1 MKILSAQQIKEWDQ
15 FTIQNEPITSLQLM
29 ERAAGNCVDWLVN
42 NDWLN
47 HTFHIF
53 CGKGNNGGDGLAIAR
68 LLLNKGAIVNTYIL
82 EHGHK
87 GSDEFQQNLHALHSF
102 TTSIHFIQSS
112 DFFPLLNASDVVIDA
127 LYGIGLNRPIEGTEA
142 QLISYI
148 NQTGAT
154 VISIDIPSGM
164 FADAS
169 SKEQI
174 VVRAQHTLTF
184 QCLKPCFLVD
194 ENAEY
199 FGKVHVLDIGLH
211 EDFLKIVPAQYEL
224 TDPSIIRSIYKPR
237 NDFAHKGKF
246 GHALLL
252 VGSSGKMGAAVLCAE
267 ACLRSGTGLLTCR
280 IPAEA
285 RNIMQ
290 ISVPEAM
297 VDTDPNPDYI
307 TTVPGELLRYAAI
320 GIGPGLGLQ
329 EPTAALLIQLLKTA
343 DQPMVLD
350 ADALNILSI
359 KQNLDQIIPSGS
371 ILTPHPKELARLF
384 GKSANAFERIKLV
397 SEKAIELNCVII
409 LKGHRTLIAAPDGT
423 LFFNPTG
430 NSGMAKGGSGDAL
443 TGILTGLLAQGYDA
457 KEAAVLGVYIH
468 GLAGDMAIQTQSRES
483 LITRDLIQQ
492 IGNAFRFISELH

>member
-1 MKILSAQQIKEWDQ
+1 MKILSARQIKEWDQ

-29 ERAAGNCVDWLVN
+29 ERAAGKCADWLVN
-42 NDWLN
+42 NNWLRN
-47 HTFHIF
+47 TFHIF

-68 LLLNKGAIVNTYIL
+68 LLLHKGAVVNIYIL

-87 GSDEFQQNLHALHSF
+87 GTEEFQHNLHALHSL
-102 TTSIHFIQSS
+102 TTSLHFIQSP
-112 DFFPLLNASDVVIDA
+112 DFFPLLNSTDIVIDA
-127 LYGIGLNRPIEGTEA
+127 LYGIGLNRPLEGTEA

-169 SKEQI
+169 SRDLTVI
-174 VVRAQHTLTF
+174 RAQHTLTF
-184 QCLKPCFLVD
+184 QCMKPCFMLD

-199 FGKVHVLDIGLH
+199 FGEVHVLDIDLH
-211 EDFLKIVPAQYEL
+211 ADFLKIVPAIYEL
-224 TDPSIIRSIYKPR
+224 TDTAVVRRIYKQR
-237 NDFAHKGKF
+237 NDFSHKGKF

-252 VGSSGKMGAAVLCAE
+252 VGSTGKMGAAVLCAE
-267 ACLRSGTGLLTCR
+267 ACLRSGTGLLTCH
-280 IPAEA
+280 IPAEG

-297 VDTDPNPDYI
+297 VEADQDPDMI
-307 TTVPGELLRYAAI
+307 TAVPGELLRYAAI
-320 GIGPGLGLQ
+320 GIGPGLGIQ
-329 EPTAALLIQLLKTA
+329 EQTALLIQLLKTA

-359 KQNLDQIIPSGS
+359 KQNLDTIIPSGS
-371 ILTPHPKELARLF
+371 ILTPHPKEFERLF
-384 GKSANAFERIKLV
+384 GKSTNAFERIKLA
-397 SEKAIELNCVII
+397 SEKASDLNTVIV

-423 LFFNPTG
+423 LFFNSTG

-443 TGILTGLLAQGYDA
+443 TGILTGLLAQGYEA
-457 KEAAVLGVYIH
+457 KEAAILGVYIH
-468 GLAGDMAIQTQSRES
+468 GLAGDLAVQTQSKES
-483 LITRDLIQQ
+483 LLTRDLIQQ
-492 IGNAFRFISELH
+492 IGNAFAFIAKHS